1 MSMFPLFESS
11 ASMLAVILCM
21 IALAFW
27 LQMFKGFK
35 TLGPALIVIILGII
49 LVNLKIVPG
58 YCDVYGAISIY
69 CIPISMSLYLL
80 NVDLKKILQMSK
92 QPLLSIASAVFS
104 VSLVA
109 VLFGVLLGGK
119 INEGWKV
126 AGMFV
131 GTYTG
136 GSSNLTAIATG
147 LNASADTIAAAN
159 AADYVIGMLTLI
171 LMFAAP
177 AILKNSKKFQK
188 LWPYSFTDE
197 ELEGDG
203 ETKELMEAEE
213 WGIKDIAILLAIAT
227 SIVAVS
233 TKLSEFFS
241 ADFAS
246 AGRILLISTLSI
258 IVSQIPAVRK
268 LKGAMN
274 LGLFF
279 GMMFLAVVGFSVDI
293 RGFLGS
299 ALNITLLCFCV
310 ILSSIILHLVIT
322 RLLKIKYEYVL
333 LGIVGAIADGTTSAL
348 VASGAKWKS
357 LISIGLLMGIIGG
370 VCGNYFGIAV
380 AYLVRMIIGA

>member
-1 MSMFPLFESS
+1 MFPLFESS

-27 LQMFKGFK
+27 LQKFKGFK

-159 AADYVIGMLTLI
+159 AADYVIGMPTLI

-227 SIVAVS
+227 SIVAVF

>member
-1 MSMFPLFESS
+1 MFPIFQSS
-11 ASMLAVILCM
+11 ESMLAVILCM

-27 LQMFKGFK
+27 LQKFKGFK
-35 TLGPALIVIILGII
+35 TIGPALITIIFGII

-58 YCDVYGAISIY
+58 YCDIYGTISVY
-69 CIPISMSLYLL
+69 CIPISISLYLL
-80 NVDLKKILQMSK
+80 NVDFRQIVKMSK
-92 QPLLSIASAVFS
+92 EPLLSIASAVLS
-104 VSLVA
+104 VSAVA
-109 VLFGVLLGGK
+109 VIFGIIFGSTVQ
-119 INEGWKV
+119 EGWKV

-136 GSSNLTAIATG
+136 GSANLTAIATG

-159 AADYVIGMLTLI
+159 AADYVIGMPTL
-171 LMFAAP
+171 LFMFTAP

-188 LWPYSFTDE
+188 FWPYSFTE
-197 ELEGDG
+197 KELEGDG
-203 ETKELMEAEE
+203 DEKELMEAEE
-213 WGIKDIAILLAIAT
+213 WGVKDIASLLAIAA
-227 SIVAVS
+227 SIVAVA
-233 TKLSEFFS
+233 TKLSGFLS

-246 AGRILLISTLSI
+246 AGRILMISTLSI
-258 IVSQIPAVRK
+258 LVAQIPAVRK

-293 RGFLGS
+293 RGFIGS
-299 ALNITLLCFCV
+299 ALNITLMCFCV
-310 ILSSIILHLVIT
+310 IVSSFILHLLIT

-333 LGIVGAIADGTTSAL
+333 LGIVGAIADGPTSAL
-348 VASGAKWKS
+348 VASGAKWKK

-380 AYLVRMIIGA
+380 AYLVRMVTGG

>member
-1 MSMFPLFESS
+1 MFPLFESS

-27 LQMFKGFK
+27 LQKFKGFK

-159 AADYVIGMLTLI
+159 AAEYVIGMPTLI

>member
-1 MSMFPLFESS
+1 MFPLFESTTE
-11 ASMLAVILCM
+11 MLAVILCM

-27 LQMFKGFK
+27 AQTFKVFK
-35 TLGPALIVIILGII
+35 VIGPALIIIICGIL

-58 YCDVYGAISIY
+58 YCDIYGTISVY
-69 CIPISMSLYLL
+69 CIPISISLYLL
-80 NVDLKKILQMSK
+80 NVDIKAILRMSK
-92 QPLLSIASAVFS
+92 QPLLSIVSAVFS

-109 VLFGVLLGGK
+109 VIFGVIFGGA
-119 INEGWKV
+119 IDEGWKV

-136 GSSNLTAIATG
+136 GSSNLTAIANG

-159 AADYVIGMLTLI
+159 AADYVIGMPTLV

-188 LWPYSFTDE
+188 IWPYSFTE
-197 ELEGDG
+197 RELEGDG
-203 ETKELMEAEE
+203 ETKELMQAEE
-213 WGIKDIAILLAIAT
+213 WSIKDISILLAIAT

-233 TKLSEFFS
+233 TKLSGFFS

-246 AGRILLISTLSI
+246 AGRILLISTISI
-258 IVSQIPAVRK
+258 LVAQIPSVRK
-268 LKGAMN
+268 LKGALN

-299 ALNITLLCFCV
+299 ALNITLMCFFV
-310 ILSSIILHLVIT
+310 ILCSFVLHLVIT
-322 RLLKIKYEYVL
+322 RFLKIKYEYVL
-333 LGIVGAIADGTTSAL
+333 LGIIGAIADGSTAAL
-348 VASGAKWKS
+348 VASGAKWNS
-357 LISIGLLMGIIGG
+357 LISVGLLMGIIGG
-370 VCGNYFGIAV
+370 VCGNYCGIAV
-380 AYLVRMIIGA
+380 AYLVRMIIGV

>member
-1 MSMFPLFESS
+1 MFPLFESS
-11 ASMLAVILCM
+11 ASMLAVILSM

-27 LQMFKGFK
+27 LQKFKGFK

-58 YCDVYGAISIY
+58 YCDVYGAISVY

-80 NVDLKKILQMSK
+80 NVDLKKILKMSK

-136 GSSNLTAIATG
+136 GSANLTAIATG

-159 AADYVIGMLTLI
+159 AADYVIGMPTLI

-310 ILSSIILHLVIT
+310 IICSILLHLLIT

>member
-27 LQMFKGFK
+27 LQKFKGFK

-159 AADYVIGMLTLI
+159 AADYVIGMPTLI

-322 RLLKIKYEYVL
+322 QLLKIKYEYVL

>member
-1 MSMFPLFESS
+1 
-11 ASMLAVILCM
+11 MLAVILCM

-27 LQMFKGFK
+27 LQKFKGFR

-58 YCDVYGAISIY
+58 YCDVYGAISVY

-80 NVDLKKILQMSK
+80 NVDLKKILKMSK

-136 GSSNLTAIATG
+136 GSANLTAIATG

-159 AADYVIGMLTLI
+159 AADYVIGMPTLI

-233 TKLSEFFS
+233 TKLSEFLS

-310 ILSSIILHLVIT
+310 IICSILLHLLIT

>member
-159 AADYVIGMLTLI
+159 AADYVIGMPTLI

-322 RLLKIKYEYVL
+322 QLLKIKYEYVL

>member
-1 MSMFPLFESS
+1 MFPLFESS

-27 LQMFKGFK
+27 LQKFKGFK

-119 INEGWKV
+119 INEGWKA

-136 GSSNLTAIATG
+136 GNSNLTAIATG

-159 AADYVIGMLTLI
+159 AADYVIGMPTLI

-293 RGFLGS
+293 RRFLGS

>member
-1 MSMFPLFESS
+1 MFPLFESTE
-11 ASMLAVILCM
+11 SMLAVILCM

-27 LQMFKGFK
+27 IQKFKVFK
-35 TLGPALIVIILGII
+35 TLGPALFIIIFGII
-49 LVNLKIVPG
+49 LVNLKIVSG
-58 YCDVYGAISIY
+58 SSEIFGTISAY

-80 NVDLKKILQMSK
+80 NVDLKKILKMSK

-109 VLFGVLLGGK
+109 VVFGAIFGGK
-119 INEGWKV
+119 IHEGWKV

-136 GSSNLTAIATG
+136 GSANLTAIATG

-159 AADYVIGMLTLI
+159 AADYVIGMPTLV

-177 AILKNSKKFQK
+177 AVLKNSKKFQK
-188 LWPYSFTDE
+188 LWPYSFTDQ

-203 ETKELMEAEE
+203 DTKELMESEE
-213 WGIKDIAILLAIAT
+213 WSIKDIAILLAISC
-227 SIVAVS
+227 SIVAIS
-233 TKLSEFFS
+233 TKLSGYFS

-258 IVSQIPAVRK
+258 LASQIPAVRQ

-279 GMMFLAVVGFSVDI
+279 GMMFLAVVGFSVDV

-310 ILSSIILHLVIT
+310 IACSIILHLCIT

-333 LGIVGAIADGTTSAL
+333 LGIIGAIADGTTSAL

-380 AYLVRMIIGA
+380 AYLVRMMIGA

>member
-1 MSMFPLFESS
+1 MFPLFESS

-27 LQMFKGFK
+27 LQKFKGFK

-126 AGMFV
+126 AGIFV

-136 GSSNLTAIATG
+136 GSSNMTAIATG

-159 AADYVIGMLTLI
+159 AADYVIGMPTLI

>member
-1 MSMFPLFESS
+1 MFPLFESS
-11 ASMLAVILCM
+11 TSMLAVILCM
-21 IALAFW
+21 VALAFG
-27 LQMFKGFK
+27 LQKFKVFK
-35 TLGPALIVIILGII
+35 IIGPALIVIILGII

-58 YCDVYGAISIY
+58 YCDIYGTISVY
-69 CIPISMSLYLL
+69 CIPISISMYLL
-80 NVDLKKILQMSK
+80 NVDIKQILKMSK

-109 VLFGVLLGGK
+109 IIFGSVFGK
-119 INEGWKV
+119 TINEGWKV

-136 GSSNLTAIATG
+136 GSGNLTAIANG

-159 AADYVIGMLTLI
+159 AADYVIGMPTLL

-188 LWPYSFTDE
+188 IWPYSFTDK
-197 ELEGDG
+197 ELEGEG
-203 ETKELMEAEE
+203 ETKELMKAEE
-213 WGIKDIAILLAIAT
+213 WSIKDISMLLAIST
-227 SIVAVS
+227 SIVAIS
-233 TKLSEFFS
+233 TKLSGFFS

-258 IVSQIPAVRK
+258 LVAQIPSVRK

-279 GMMFLAVVGFSVDI
+279 GMLFLAVVGFSVDI

-299 ALNITLLCFCV
+299 ALNITLMCFF
-310 ILSSIILHLVIT
+310 IIFCSLVLHLIIT

-333 LGIVGAIADGTTSAL
+333 LGIIGAIADGTTAAL
-348 VASGAKWKS
+348 VASGAKWNS
-357 LISIGLLMGIIGG
+357 LISVGLLMGIIGG
-370 VCGNYFGIAV
+370 VCGNYCGIGV
-380 AYLVRMIIGA
+380 AYLVRMIIGG

>member
-11 ASMLAVILCM
+11 ASMLAVILSM

-27 LQMFKGFK
+27 LQKFKGFK

-119 INEGWKV
+119 INEGWKA

-159 AADYVIGMLTLI
+159 AADYVIGMPTLI